1 MDVSKCTRRAGI
13 LLPLTALP
21 SPCGIGT
28 LGAAA
33 FRFVDFLTESG
44 QSLWQVLP
52 IGPIRAG
59 WSPYQSTSAF
69 AGNPLLIDLD
79 VLVKEDVLTKK
90 EADAYA
96 AAASRPKG
104 QHKDTALLCGSGAE
118 GESGQVSNR
127 GRAIVQ
133 EHGSSGGTA
142 NYAFQMRRKLPLLRA
157 AAERLDGKNANYRR
171 FLRENAEWLEGYA
184 LFDAIHEHLRRPL
197 QGWPEALQRP
207 SDLALAELRDVYS
220 ADIEISKRTQFFFF
234 QQWKELK
241 SYANLQGVGIV
252 GDLPFYVSEDSADFW
267 LNRRAFD
274 VFPDGR
280 PASVAGVPPDAFSAE
295 GQIWDNPVY
304 AWGKHKKEVFDFW
317 QARLKQAI
325 RLYDSVRIDHFRAF
339 SEYYAIPLQRSRAPG
354 KNGRR
359 GDLGTASGT
368 GLSSGFVASSAAR
381 LRPDSNSGI
390 AANSGPGASLRS
402 GASLGPVPQTQI
414 PRTEDGAWRPGPSR
428 AFIDRMRADF
438 PGLHVIAEDLGIL
451 TEEADALLRYSGFPG
466 MKVMQFAF
474 SDGNPFNAYLPHNI
488 GANSVVYTGTHDNDT
503 TCGWL
508 RGITREQAGFAL
520 RYFGLARRADLPDAL
535 LRAAL
540 GSTAESAIIPLQD
553 WLGLGSSARFNTP
566 GTCGGRNWKWRVPSG
581 ALTKELS
588 ARIRFYTKDLY
599 GR

>member
-1 MDVSKCTRRAGI
+1 MEVSKCIRRAGI

-21 SPCGIGT
+21 SPYGIGT
-28 LGAAA
+28 LGAEAL
-33 FRFVDFLTESG
+33 RFVDFLTDSG

-52 IGPIRAG
+52 TGPIRAG

-79 VLVKEDVLTKK
+79 VLVREEVLAQKETS
-90 EADAYA
+90 AYA
-96 AAASRPKG
+96 AGASKKNISERSPVRETRK
-104 QHKDTALLCGSGAE
+104 
-118 GESGQVSNR
+118 
-127 GRAIVQ
+127 
-133 EHGSSGGTA
+133 GGTA

-184 LFDAIHEHLRRPL
+184 LFDAIHENLRLPL
-197 QGWPEALQRP
+197 QGWPEALRNPP
-207 SDLALAELRDVYS
+207 SDLALAELRDVYA
-220 ADIEISKRTQFFFF
+220 ADIEVSKRIQFFFF

-267 LNRRAFD
+267 LSRRAFD

-339 SEYYAIPLQRSRAPG
+339 SEYYAIPLQRSRPPR

-359 GDLGTASGT
+359 GDLGTAVGA
-368 GLSSGFVASSAAR
+368 GLSSSFVAN
-381 LRPDSNSGI
+381 P
-390 AANSGPGASLRS
+390 GPGANLRPAVNP
-402 GASLGPVPQTQI
+402 GPAASLGPAPHAPI
-414 PRTEDGAWRPGPSR
+414 PCTEDGAWRPGPGK
-428 AFIDRMRADF
+428 AFIDRMRANF
-438 PGLHVIAEDLGIL
+438 PGLHVFAEDLGIL

-466 MKVMQFAF
+466 MKVLQFAF
-474 SDGNPFNAYLPHNI
+474 ADSNPYNAYLPHNI
-488 GANSVVYTGTHDNDT
+488 GTNSVVYTGTHDNDT

-508 RGITREQAGFAL
+508 RGITREQTGFAL
-520 RYFGLARRADLPDAL
+520 RYFGVARRADLPDAL

-566 GTCGGRNWKWRVPSG
+566 GTCGGRNWKWRVPGG
-581 ALTKELS
+581 ALTKEFA